1 MISKSKRFRRRGSLL
16 AQQLIL
22 IAISGMLMMLAIKL
36 IHQTLDFASI
46 YQGRFNDQRT
56 VSLLSR
62 HFRGDIHS
70 ARDTNLIE
78 PSRMELTTLT
88 GSRIVYRIENK
99 RIVREVWDAGKQ
111 PNDAQTPDAADSY
124 RLHENQSAAI
134 SVQDNLITL
143 LVETKDGERPDSRV
157 LPHKRLLIQA
167 GYDSPSPSTSEKN
180 TTEGASN
187 EQ

>member
-1 MISKSKRFRRRGSLL
+1 MRSKRKQSRRYGGLL

-36 IHQTLDFASI
+36 IHQTLDFAKI

-62 HFRGDIHS
+62 HFRSDIHS
-70 ARDTNLIE
+70 TRDTNLIN

-88 GSRIVYRIENK
+88 GARIVYRIENK
-99 RIVREVWDAGKQ
+99 KIVREIWDQGKQ

-124 RLHENQSAAI
+124 RLHENQSAAL
-134 SVQDNLITL
+134 SVQGNLITL
-143 LVETKDGERPDSRV
+143 LVETKDGEGPNAMV
-157 LPHKRLLIQA
+157 LPISD
-167 GYDSPSPSTSEKN
+167 Y
-180 TTEGASN
+180 
-187 EQ
+187 